1 MLWWTQLHYLEPNP
15 ILYLGNKI
23 KYSTS
28 RLLFTKLNIP
38 LKSTYHRYCGISL
51 IWQYP
56 QVLTLGL
63 TDLFLGFS
71 AHKAFHTI
79 SKLDEGG
86 KDLLSNLFLKQ
97 GHPDGSPGSQRMDI
111 SQPLWTTY
119 SSAGWPS
126 EGKSVS
132 CCEQTANASGAGQVS
147 LPGTCGLSQKRPQD
161 QFSKGI
167 QPAGVS
173 FVPKGL
179 NELLRE
185 TRGNQKAFD
194 QHQKVSSFH
203 WLQWKVTKKAPDKLW
218 QSLTSHTAHD
228 VPHRTEINEILKFS
242 PVLLFLST

>member
-97 GHPDGSPGSQRMDI
+97 GHPDGSPGSQRMEI
-111 SQPLWTTY
+111 PQPLWTTY

-132 CCEQTANASGAGQVS
+132 CCEQKLQMHLELGRFPSQARVVCPKRGLRTSFPKEFSQLGSA
-147 LPGTCGLSQKRPQD
+147 LSQKDSMNSWERPE
-161 QFSKGI
+161 G
-167 QPAGVS
+167 
-173 FVPKGL
+173 
-179 NELLRE
+179 
-185 TRGNQKAFD
+185 
-194 QHQKVSSFH
+194 
-203 WLQWKVTKKAPDKLW
+203 TKKLLINTRKFPVFTDFSGRW
-218 QSLTSHTAHD
+218 QKRHQTSCDSPWLHTQHMMFLT
-228 VPHRTEINEILKFS
+228 ELK
-242 PVLLFLST
+242 